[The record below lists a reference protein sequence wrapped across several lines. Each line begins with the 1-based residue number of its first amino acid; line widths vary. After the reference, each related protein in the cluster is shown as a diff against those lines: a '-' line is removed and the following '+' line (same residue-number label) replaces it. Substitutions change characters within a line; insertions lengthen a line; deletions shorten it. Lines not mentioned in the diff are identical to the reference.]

1 MNDQNKDYKYVIQD
15 FSKVYIG
22 GKCNISDVLE
32 ADDTPEK
39 VRMAMMRILDKE
51 QDEKQEFDQIL
62 KEGDSKNLVYKFFL
76 QGNVK
81 LIVLQEE
88 ESKKGKSVR
97 FVQKTYELDEF
108 VRDIQTREDSDKI
121 IISEIII
128 KKLNLLKI
136 SV

>member
-1 MNDQNKDYKYVIQD
+1 MNDQNRDYKYVIQD

-22 GKCNISDVLE
+22 GKCNIADVLE

-39 VRMAMMRILDKE
+39 IRMAMMRILDKE

-62 KEGDSKNLVYKFFL
+62 KQGDSKNLVYKFFL

-81 LIVLQEE
+81 LNVLQEE
-88 ESKKGKSVR
+88 EGKKGKSVR
-97 FVQKTYELDEF
+97 FVQKTYELEEF
-108 VRDIQTREDSDKI
+108 VRDIQTCEDSDKI
-121 IISEIII
+121 IISEIVI